1 MTSETNILAQAKSS
15 VITLGDGKEYRL
27 SPVNLN
33 TLADLEEEFGC
44 SLEELRKK
52 SDRQSFAVLRTL
64 LLVFL
69 RENYPTI
76 TKRQIGKLVTVK
88 LLPEVS
94 KVIGE
99 VWGRI

>member
-1 MTSETNILAQAKSS
+1 MDEVNILAQEKPKIIKLA
-15 VITLGDGKEYRL
+15 DDKEYKL
-27 SPVNLN
+27 SAVNLN
-33 TLADLEEEFGC
+33 VLADLEEEFGC
-44 SLEELRKK
+44 SLEEIRKK
-52 SDRQSFAVLRTL
+52 SDRKSFVVLRTL

-99 VWGRI
+99 IWGRI

>member
-1 MTSETNILAQAKSS
+1 MEEINILTQEKPKS
-15 VITLGDGKEYRL
+15 IKLADEKEYIL

-33 TLADLEEEFGC
+33 VLADLEEEFGC

-52 SDRQSFAVLRTL
+52 SDKQSFVVLRTL

-69 RENYPTI
+69 RENYPTM
-76 TKRQIGKLVTVK
+76 TKKQVGKLVTVK

-99 VWGRI
+99 IWGRI